1 MEKFYDGSE
10 LMAIRIRSFRRGIN
24 PITKPA
30 EPLQVL
36 GVRYPKEAEVL
47 AHRYAP
53 RRRVTHQLQKCLIVR
68 DGHVRATL
76 YGVKDVPFKTA
87 TLKTGDVF
95 ILLRGGYRLK
105 FLEDTDMIEIKNGPH
120 YDDKIFLS

>member
-1 MEKFYDGSE
+1 MDKFYDGST
-10 LMAIRIRSFRRGIN
+10 LIAIRIRTFGRGIN
-24 PITKPA
+24 PITESI

-36 GVRYPKEAEVL
+36 GARYPKEAEVL

-53 RRRVTHQLQKCLIVR
+53 RRRITNQLQKCLVVR
-68 DGHVRATL
+68 NGHVQAKL
-76 YGVKDVPFKTA
+76 YGMKDNPLKTT

-95 ILLRGGYRLK
+95 ILLRGGYQLK

-120 YDDKIFLS
+120 YDDKIFL

>member
-1 MEKFYDGSE
+1 MDKFYDGAT
-10 LMAIRIRSFRRGIN
+10 LVAIRIRTFGRGVN
-24 PITKPA
+24 PVTEPA

-36 GVRYPKEAEVL
+36 GVRYPKKSEVL

-53 RRRVTHQLQKCLIVR
+53 RRRVTNQLQKCLIVR
-68 DGHVRATL
+68 NGRVQTKL
-76 YGVKDVPFKTA
+76 YGVNDNHFKTT

-95 ILLRGGYRLK
+95 VVLRGGYQLK